1 MFYNTLIAFAAVAVM
16 QHVGALTQNEFLIA
30 ASEGDLETVALA
42 IKLKNL
48 DISMRYAEIP
58 AIHAASFNG
67 HVVVVEALLNAGVEV
82 TLKNMNNTG
91 PILSAIY
98 GDQSDVIDILHRR
111 GADIKGHTFYD
122 DIMFP
127 YIVTAAERGNVNAVR
142 TLVRLGCDINSRT
155 AGRPGASVNKD
166 VGGETP
172 LLAAAFE
179 GRTEVIKLLLE
190 LGADVSAV
198 NNQGNTALHAA
209 AYKSRHQAAQ
219 ILINSGKFN
228 VSAVNKNGFNPVMF
242 AGSADSQNP
251 KLMRMLLKAGASPIV
266 PNGVDFNPLIV
277 AVRTMN
283 KVMLRELYNW
293 KIDANAYDSVNFTA
307 LYHALTNNQ
316 LKVVSQLL
324 RRGGELG
331 HQNEFVKG
339 IKDEWTR
346 HVMTCDWFYG
356 ILVTNNLSTIQ
367 VSGPTYPYLDYCD
380 HIKHLKAHK
389 CIVKLL
395 DQANLYGYDGLVNR
409 LNFKSFTD
417 HVNGNFEGVKKAKER
432 AFRDIKHLHKIEYR
446 NKYEEDVEETN
457 EQLPNFLHRFS
468 DQVEPPRPADE
479 KMPSLSEIL
488 AAEETVRQ
496 VHRPPPEERPP
507 HARKSAS
514 LKADL

>member
-1 MFYNTLIAFAAVAVM
+1 MLFFTAIALVTCQV
-16 QHVGALTQNEFLIA
+16 QYVRALSQNDFLIA
-30 ASEGDLETVALA
+30 ATEGNLEMVALG
-42 IKLKNL
+42 IRQKDL
-48 DISMRYAEIP
+48 DISMRYAEEP
-58 AIHAASFNG
+58 AIHAAAFNG
-67 HVVVVEALLNAGVEV
+67 HTSVVEALLNAGVEF

-91 PILSAIY
+91 PIFSAIV
-98 GDQSDVIDILHRR
+98 GDQSEVIEFLHRR
-111 GADIKGHTFYD
+111 GADVNGHTFYD
-122 DIMFP
+122 DIVFP
-127 YIVTAAERGNVNAVR
+127 YIVTAAEKGCVNSVR
-142 TLVRLGCDINSRT
+142 TLVRLGSDINART
-155 AGRPGASVNKD
+155 AVRPGASVSKD
-166 VGGETP
+166 VGGESP

-179 GRTEVIKLLLE
+179 GKTDVIKLLLE
-190 LGADVSAV
+190 LGADVSIV

-209 AYKSRHQAAQ
+209 AFKGRHLTAQ
-219 ILINSGKFN
+219 VLINSNKFN
-228 VSAVNKNGFNPVMF
+228 ISAVNKNGFNPVMF

-266 PNGVDFNPLIV
+266 PNGVDFNPLIL

-283 KVMLRELYNW
+283 KVMLQELYNW
-293 KIDANAYDSVNFTA
+293 KIDVNAYDSVNFTA

-346 HVMTCDWFYG
+346 HVITCDWFYG
-356 ILVTNNLSTIQ
+356 ILVTNNLSTTQ

-417 HVNGNFEGVKKAKER
+417 SVNGNFDGVKKAKER

-446 NKYEEDVEETN
+446 NKYEEDIEEQN
-457 EQLPNFLHRFS
+457 EQLPNLLHKFS
-468 DQVEPPRPADE
+468 EQVEPPRPADE

-488 AAEETVRQ
+488 NAEETVRQ
-496 VHRPPPEERPP
+496 VHRPPPEERPH
-507 HARKSAS
+507 HARKAKS
-514 LKADL
+514 LKGDL